1 MLFDTDI
8 FIWVQ
13 KGNTN
18 AAQLMETSKER
29 YLSVQTY
36 MELLQS
42 AQNKKQHKQI
52 KDFLAAFDFIIIPFT
67 ENIGHRACIYIEEYT
82 LSNGIR
88 AGDAIIAATA
98 IENNLTLVT
107 SNAKHFKTIR
117 DLKLKVFKSDWAKS
131 KYQILISKF

>member
-1 MLFDTDI
+1 VPGGTMLFDTDI

-13 KGNTN
+13 KGNAS
-18 AAQLMETSKER
+18 AALLMETSEEH

-52 KDFLAAFDFIIIPFT
+52 KDFLTAFDFIIIPFT

-107 SNAKHFKTIR
+107 SNAKHFKTIK
-117 DLKLKVFKSDWAKS
+117 DLKLKVFKSD
-131 KYQILISKF
+131 